1 MRTSAATAL
10 AVIPGRRRQAV
21 TVGASFCYKQLS
33 ISKNSGQGARSAK
46 CGQTCLVPFQSLVR
60 SLKEEVSPQLE
71 GLRTN

>member
-10 AVIPGRRRQAV
+10 AVIPRKRRQAV
-21 TVGASFCYKQLS
+21 TVVAFCYKQLS
-33 ISKNSGQGARSAK
+33 INKNSDQGIRSAK

-60 SLKEEVSPQLE
+60 SIKKEVAPQLK